1 MTRDGVPGLGGTL
14 LSPRAAAEW
23 LRAQADERAL
33 ASGAAAVAE
42 WAARTSAGIG
52 PSATERRLLDSLVFL
67 FERAFAFTCRR
78 EGDHAVAAT
87 TESATIV
94 LVAFGWGRPLTPAA
108 RRVLRPALDA
118 GARWAAAF
126 NGRALA
132 IVDARDGS
140 PRRIA
145 TIGLEDLAAHEEAAL
160 LTAALL
166 DARAFAGGAPSDAA
180 AASDR
185 SSFEVT
191 RGLREGVNTSL
202 AALGRELPFDASL
215 AVLFRLLFVLFAEA
229 RSLVPVWHRIYRDHY
244 ALAGPAAR
252 RALAEPRGAWAWLE
266 AGRRLL
272 GEGCRAGTLRMAGFN
287 GRLFAPGPVRRWA
300 ASPHLDSRLDAPA
313 AEALASLVEYRPAR
327 GGARRVSYA
336 ELDVEELGSIYE
348 RVLDLDPAGDGRA
361 RKESGSFYTPRAL
374 TEFIARRTLAPL
386 VDRASS
392 ERILSLRVVDPAM
405 GSGAFLVAAL
415 RFLSSALEAAL
426 VREGALPE
434 HDVLEGDRQQL
445 RRLVAQRC
453 LYGVD
458 ANPTAAMLAR
468 LSLWLATLSSDRPL
482 GFLDHRLKCG
492 DSLIGADPALAG
504 RAPGRARARFDLPL
518 FDASAPLTALSGSAA
533 RSHALSRMAED
544 TLEDVRRKQKRFE
557 ALASGAAGTAKWR
570 SLCDAWCAWW
580 FVAPAARMDARE
592 YRALADALVRGS
604 RVLSRRGLAR
614 RLREAAATASSER
627 FFHWPL
633 EFPEVFAGGAPG
645 FDAVIGNPPWEMLRA
660 GAGSLSR
667 DRLKT
672 FARGSGAFPLAA
684 GGHINLYQLF
694 VERSLGLAR
703 HGGRIGMVVP
713 WGLMTDDGS
722 ALLRTALF
730 DGTRIDTLARFD
742 NRDGVFQAHRS
753 LRFAALTTTVG
764 EATPAFELTR
774 LPGMSALDDL
784 PDCGDAGRG
793 PALTR
798 HALELLGGRGRR
810 VPDVPDSAHLALA
823 LKLAARHRGLGD
835 PLGWGASFGR
845 ELNLTDDRRAFTT
858 SGMPVLEGKHL
869 HPFRVDAD
877 GARHRITRAAAARLL
892 PSRPFDSPR
901 LAYRDVTA
909 QTNRQTLIAAI
920 VPAGM
925 VTSHSLFCL
934 RNGWDLRTQRALCL
948 ILNSSV
954 ANFLMRL
961 FVSSHVTT
969 SLMAWLP
976 VPDRGAAVDALAD
989 FEPGAAADA
998 RVRALYGLTKQEAAA
1013 I

>member
-1 MTRDGVPGLGGTL
+1 
-14 LSPRAAAEW
+14 
-23 LRAQADERAL
+23 
-33 ASGAAAVAE
+33 
-42 WAARTSAGIG
+42 
-52 PSATERRLLDSLVFL
+52 
-67 FERAFAFTCRR
+67 
-78 EGDHAVAAT
+78 
-87 TESATIV
+87 
-94 LVAFGWGRPLTPAA
+94 
-108 RRVLRPALDA
+108 
-118 GARWAAAF
+118 
-126 NGRALA
+126 
-132 IVDARDGS
+132 
-140 PRRIA
+140 
-145 TIGLEDLAAHEEAAL
+145 
-160 LTAALL
+160 
-166 DARAFAGGAPSDAA
+166 
-180 AASDR
+180 
-185 SSFEVT
+185 
-191 RGLREGVNTSL
+191 
-202 AALGRELPFDASL
+202 
-215 AVLFRLLFVLFAEA
+215 
-229 RSLVPVWHRIYRDHY
+229 
-244 ALAGPAAR
+244 
-252 RALAEPRGAWAWLE
+252 
-266 AGRRLL
+266 
-272 GEGCRAGTLRMAGFN
+272 
-287 GRLFAPGPVRRWA
+287 
-300 ASPHLDSRLDAPA
+300 
-313 AEALASLVEYRPAR
+313 RPAR

-348 RVLDLDPAGDGRA
+348 RVLDLDPAGEGRA

-386 VDRASS
+386 VAGASS
-392 ERILSLRVVDPAM
+392 RRILSLRVVDPAM

-415 RFLSSALEAAL
+415 RFLASALEAAL

-434 HDVLEGDRQQL
+434 HDVLEADRQQL

-458 ANPTAAMLAR
+458 ANPTAALLAR

-492 DSLIGADPALAG
+492 NSLVGTDPKMAS
-504 RAPGRARARFDLPL
+504 RAPGRASARAALPL
-518 FDASAPLTALSGSAA
+518 FDAAAPVTALGGSAA
-533 RSHALSRMAED
+533 RARALARMAED

-557 ALASGAAGTAKWR
+557 SLASGAAGITTWR

-580 FVAPAARMDARE
+580 FVPPSARMDARE

-604 RVLSRRGLAR
+604 HVLSRRGLAR
-614 RLREAAATASSER
+614 RLRQAAASASAER

-660 GAGSLSR
+660 GAGSPSR
-667 DRLKT
+667 DRLKA
-672 FARGSGAFPLAA
+672 FARGSGAFTLAA
-684 GGHINLYQLF
+684 GGHLNLYQLF

-703 HGGRIGMVVP
+703 HGGRIGMVLP

-722 ALLRTALF
+722 AALRAALF
-730 DGTRIDTLARFD
+730 DGTHIDTLVRFD

-774 LPGMSALDDL
+774 VPGTSALDDL
-784 PDCGDAGRG
+784 PDAGGAGRG
-793 PALTR
+793 PMLTR
-798 HALELLGGRGRR
+798 RAMEVLGGRGRR
-810 VPDVPDSAHLALA
+810 VPDAAGAAQLALA
-823 LKLAARHRGLGD
+823 LKLAGRHRGLGD

-845 ELNLTDDRRAFTT
+845 ELNLTDDRRAF
-858 SGMPVLEGKHL
+858 SPAGMPVLEGKHL
-869 HPFRVDAD
+869 HPFHVNAS
-877 GARHRITRAAAARLL
+877 GARHHITRAAAARRL
-892 PSRPFDSPR
+892 PARPFDRPR

-909 QTNRQTLIAAI
+909 ATNRQTLIAAI

-934 RNGWDLRTQRALCL
+934 RNGWDRRSQHALCL

-954 ANFLMRL
+954 ANFLIRL

-976 VPDRGAAVDALAD
+976 VPDRGSAVEALSAL
-989 FEPGAAADA
+989 EPGAAADA